1 MNLSRALLV
10 VCLTLVSAL
19 PVRAQIDL
27 NGDNIS
33 DIWVLR
39 YNAGALAP
47 GADADGDGETNAE
60 EAAAGT
66 NPFQPTG
73 LIRITN
79 VTRDGNGVH
88 ITFPTEPGKRYQLQS
103 AAALTGAPNDWTD
116 EGSPLAPDSG
126 GSLTATDANPGATDN
141 FYRVMVLD
149 IDSDSDGVNDWEEL
163 QVGFDPFNSHSKGL
177 NGPDDFSAI
186 TNALVATNVVTVTSN
201 GVPINEPPN
210 ANVST
215 DVGVFTIQRT
225 GNLNAI
231 TVNFSVTGSANP
243 ANDYTISA
251 TNSVTLPMGV
261 NSATVS
267 VIPLADSTLESPE
280 AVILTATAGAGYDLG
295 TPKAASVLI
304 NDYSQANGTGLT
316 ARFWEEGS
324 AALSQTI
331 LPTFTGTAINGG
343 VYPGLNQ
350 TTASWGSPNPN
361 GTRPAGLGTDL
372 YWSSRWTGEVLAQYS
387 QVYTF
392 SLETNF
398 AGRLFVGGQLVV
410 NNWPPAAV
418 ASSSSDTTGTPTAT
432 RVTGTIDLVA
442 GKRYP
447 IVVEHYNNAG
457 TSRCYLRWQS
467 ANQAEEYIPATRLFP
482 NPPPQILSETDVL
495 LLQGGPVYNYQ
506 IVASGS
512 PTSYAASNLPA
523 GWTIN
528 TSTGLI
534 TGSPNTAGTWAITL
548 TATNAV
554 GSGSAVLNLEII
566 STGAMIT
573 RDVWT
578 GLPGTAVSSIP
589 LDTNPTTTGNISTLE
604 GPQNS
609 ADDYGARIRGYI
621 TAPLTGVYKFFIAA
635 SDTAELWISDD
646 DDPVNIFKRAQVLAP
661 TNFREWTNV
670 NAGKSSLLQLFAGR
684 RYYVEVRHKAGV
696 GADHVSVG
704 WLKPGEGLPNPAAA
718 TAPSEVVPSYPL
730 SPFVPPT
737 IIPGESTLFT
747 TNLSAEAGVTSNGYG
762 AASLRLSA
770 DETQAILVY
779 SYANLNST
787 VSAKHIH
794 SDAHGGQ
801 IIFDI
806 DTAPTNPDGSHTW
819 NIVAVGAISAADVV
833 NVIKNGDAYLN
844 VHTATYPN
852 GEIRG
857 NFHLTAASQ
866 TFTPPPPQTWTDPM
880 SAGSTE
886 SSQND
891 GGAARFLVQA
901 TFGAQGRDADADGV
915 ADSIEEVKALGF
927 EGWINNQFTLPASP
941 LYPYVF
947 ANRVQTDGNGGPTYP
962 GSLLF
967 RSWWQRAVTAP
978 DQLRQRVAFALSEIV
993 VTSEDG
999 PLDDRSDALSSYY
1012 DMLLN
1017 DSFGNF
1023 YNVLED
1029 VTLHPAMGRYLDMLN
1044 NRKPNLTAGRI
1055 PNENYAREIEQLF
1068 SIGLNRMHPDGSLIL
1083 NSKGEII
1090 PTYDQ
1095 DAIVGFAH
1103 VFTGWTYHYT
1113 DVLNG
1118 VNPAT
1123 YRTSN
1128 TGTANWLQ
1136 PMQPVPLEH
1145 FTGQKRLLNNVVLP
1159 GLPVVGGQPLDPYA
1173 SHSAAQYNDPA
1184 YQQLVRQELDVA
1196 HATLF
1201 NHENTGPFICRQLI
1215 QRLVTGTPS
1224 RGYLYR
1230 VVQKFNNNGSGV
1242 RGDMKAVIKA
1252 ILLDYEAR
1260 SSTAATAQG
1269 FGKQREPIVRV
1280 AGIARGFPA
1289 PPAISGTYEQGQ
1301 NGDPLSFIRV
1311 TTSAPH
1317 LYTGTQTIY
1326 LEFVTGTPSAPDDG
1340 LYSSTVSSTTQFN
1353 CRALT
1358 TQTATYAQTN
1368 DVIRVT
1374 IPSTHTYNVG
1384 NSLYIDFTSG
1394 TPSAPPDG
1402 FYTVVV
1408 DDPNDIFLDVR
1419 PLSAVAGTYSQT
1431 ATTITVTAAGHTVT
1445 AGSTV
1450 YLDFTTGT
1458 PDSPVDGLFT
1468 VDTSTPGT
1476 SFTVTA
1482 ADSVSRT
1489 GNVFATPSAD
1499 VVNRTGNAMT
1509 TKAAYAVASTGTI
1522 NVTYSDWRMDETDN
1536 SALAQTPMRSPTVF
1550 NFFVPDYQFPGRLS
1564 QAGLITPEFQITSET
1579 TVIDQANFLYNGI
1592 YNDFNSIPGLCS
1604 FKSGGRAIVL
1614 DLRPWMG
1621 TGPSSLP
1628 WAHNNNLYALID
1640 KLSVQLMGATLPTT
1654 PGGVR
1659 EKIRN
1664 FVATLS
1670 YTTPTTTQLR
1680 DRVRATVHLIV
1691 TSPQYTVQK

>member
-1 MNLSRALLV
+1 MNLSRMNLSRALLV
-10 VCLTLVSAL
+10 VCLTLVSSL
-19 PVRAQIDL
+19 PIRAQIDL
-27 NGDNIS
+27 NGDNIP
-33 DIWVLR
+33 DIWVMR

-47 GADADGDGETNAE
+47 GGDADGDGETNAE

-66 NPFQPTG
+66 NPFSPTV
-73 LIRITN
+73 LIKITHL
-79 VTRDGNGVH
+79 TRDLDGVH
-88 ITFPTEPGKRYQLQS
+88 VTFPTEQGKRYQLQS

-126 GSLTATDANPGATDN
+126 GSLTATDASPGATGN
-141 FYRVMVLD
+141 FYRVKVVD
-149 IDSDSDGVNDWEEL
+149 IDSDGDGVNDWEEL
-163 QVGFDPFNSHSKGL
+163 QVGFDPFNNHSHGL
-177 NGPDDFSAI
+177 GGPDDFSAI
-186 TNALVATNVVTVTSN
+186 TNALVATNVVTVTSS

-215 DVGVFTIQRT
+215 DVGVITIQRS

-231 TVNFSVTGSANP
+231 TVNISRAGSATLGS
-243 ANDYTISA
+243 DFTISA
-251 TNSVTLPMGV
+251 TTSVTLPMGV
-261 NSATVS
+261 NSATVA
-267 VIPLADSTLESPE
+267 VTPLPDSTLESAE
-280 AVILTATAGAGYDLG
+280 AVILTVTAGAGYTVG
-295 TPKAASVLI
+295 SPASASVLI

-343 VYPGLNQ
+343 VYAGLNQ
-350 TTASWGSPNPN
+350 TTASWGNPNPN

-372 YWSSRWTGEVLAQYS
+372 FWSSRWTGEVLPQYS

-418 ASSSSDTTGTPTAT
+418 QASSSDSIGTPTTT
-432 RVTGTIDLVA
+432 RATGTIDLVA
-442 GKRYP
+442 GQRYP
-447 IVVEHYNNAG
+447 VVVEHYNNAG

-467 ANQAEEYIPATRLFP
+467 ANQADEYIPAARLFP
-482 NPPPQILSETDVL
+482 TAPPQILSPLEVL
-495 LLQGGPVYNYQ
+495 LLKDGPVYNYQ

-512 PTSYAASNLPA
+512 PTSYGASNLPA

-528 TSTGLI
+528 PTTGLI
-534 TGSPNTAGTWAITL
+534 TGTPNTAGIRAITL
-548 TATNAV
+548 TATNAQ
-554 GSGSAVLNLEII
+554 GSGSAILNLEVI
-566 STGAMIT
+566 STGSAIT

-578 GLPGTAVSSIP
+578 GVPGTAVSLIP
-589 LDTNPTTTGNISTLE
+589 LATDPTTTGNIPTLE

-609 ADDYGARIRGYI
+609 ADDYGSRIRGYI
-621 TAPLTGVYKFFIAA
+621 TAPLSGIYKFFIAA
-635 SDTAELWISDD
+635 SDTAELWISND
-646 DDPVNIFKRAQVLAP
+646 DDPVNIFKRAEVLAP

-670 NAGKSSLLQLFAGR
+670 NAGKSFLLQLFAGR

-704 WLKPGEGLPNPAAA
+704 WLKPGEGLPNPDAA
-718 TAPSEVVPSYPL
+718 TAPSEVVPSYAL
-730 SPFVPPT
+730 SPYVPAAV
-737 IIPGESTLFT
+737 IPGESTLFT
-747 TNLSAEAGVTSNGYG
+747 TSLSSQGGAITNGYG

-770 DETQAILVY
+770 DETTAILFY

-806 DTAPTNPDGSHTW
+806 DVATPNPDGSYTW
-819 NIVAVGAISAADVV
+819 NIVGVGAISAAAIV
-833 NVIKNGDAYLN
+833 NLIKDGDAYLN

-857 NFHLTAASQ
+857 NFRLTAASQ
-866 TFTPPPPQTWTDPM
+866 TFTPPPAQTWTDPM

-891 GGAARFLVQA
+891 SGAARFLVQA
-901 TFGAQGRDADADGV
+901 TFGVHGRDAGGVAGV
-915 ADSIEEVKALGF
+915 ADSIEEVKTLGF
-927 EGWINNQFTLPASP
+927 EGWIDNQFTLAASP

-967 RSWWQRAVTAP
+967 RAWWQRAVTAP

-999 PLDDRSDALSSYY
+999 PLDDRADALSSYY
-1012 DMLLN
+1012 DVLLN
-1017 DSFGNF
+1017 NAFGNF

-1055 PNENYAREIEQLF
+1055 PNENYAREIKQLF

-1083 NSKGEII
+1083 TSKGEII

-1128 TGTANWLQ
+1128 SGTANWLQ

-1145 FTGQKRLLNNVVLP
+1145 FTGQKRLLNNVVLA

-1173 SHSAAQYNDPA
+1173 SHTAAQYNDPA

-1196 HATLF
+1196 HAALF

-1230 VVQKFNNNGSGV
+1230 VVQKFNDNGSGV

-1260 SSTAATAQG
+1260 ANAAANTQG

-1280 AGIARGFPA
+1280 AGIGRGFPA
-1289 PPAISGTYEQGQ
+1289 PLAHSGTYGQGQ
-1301 NGDPLSFIRV
+1301 SGDPLSLIRI
-1311 TTSAPH
+1311 TTGSPH
-1317 LYTGTQTIY
+1317 LYSGTQTIY
-1326 LEFVTGTPSAPDDG
+1326 LEFPTGTPSAPDDG
-1340 LYSSTVSSTTQFN
+1340 LYSSTVVDTTHLT

-1358 TQTATYAQTN
+1358 TQTATYVQTN
-1368 DVIRVT
+1368 DVIRVS
-1374 IPSTHTYNVG
+1374 IPATHTYNVG

-1394 TPSAPPDG
+1394 APSAPADG
-1402 FYTVVV
+1402 FYTVIV
-1408 DDPNDIFLDVR
+1408 DDPNDTYLDVR
-1419 PLSAVAGTYSQT
+1419 PLTALAGTYSQT
-1431 ATTITVTAAGHTVT
+1431 DTTITVSAAGHTLT
-1445 AGSTV
+1445 AGGTV
-1450 YLDFTTGT
+1450 YLDFTSGT
-1458 PDSPVDGLFT
+1458 PELG
-1468 VDTSTPGT
+1468 
-1476 SFTVTA
+1476 
-1482 ADSVSRT
+1482 
-1489 GNVFATPSAD
+1489 
-1499 VVNRTGNAMT
+1499 
-1509 TKAAYAVASTGTI
+1509 
-1522 NVTYSDWRMDETDN
+1522 
-1536 SALAQTPMRSPTVF
+1536 
-1550 NFFVPDYQFPGRLS
+1550 
-1564 QAGLITPEFQITSET
+1564 
-1579 TVIDQANFLYNGI
+1579 
-1592 YNDFNSIPGLCS
+1592 
-1604 FKSGGRAIVL
+1604 GGRVIHHRHGRGWSKL
-1614 DLRPWMG
+1614 HGHQCGCRF
-1621 TGPSSLP
+1621 
-1628 WAHNNNLYALID
+1628 AHGQRRRHAGRRCRQ
-1640 KLSVQLMGATLPTT
+1640 SHRQ
-1654 PGGVR
+1654 
-1659 EKIRN
+1659 
-1664 FVATLS
+1664 
-1670 YTTPTTTQLR
+1670 R
-1680 DRVRATVHLIV
+1680 DDYEGRVRCGQHRHHQCYLQRLANG
-1691 TSPQYTVQK
+1691 